1 MFEGSKGP
9 NKELEDKYVEVLGWV
24 TAMVKR
30 GYVADT
36 DHVTLADLSFVSTFS
51 TLKVRKQDFKKSMTA
66 SKTDFPKNIF
76 CNRGTQF
83 CVTAGSTLIYISAI
97 KGVWPIKNHLIFL
110 QFLLFLFSFFLL
122 FQIYLISKDHV

>member
-9 NKELEDKYVEVLGWV
+9 TKELEDKYVEVLGWV

-51 TLKVRKQDFKKSMTA
+51 TLKVSKQDFKKVHDCEQNRF
-66 SKTDFPKNIF
+66 SKKYL

-83 CVTAGSTLIYISAI
+83 CITAGSTLIFKSVQSREL
-97 KGVWPIKNHLIFL
+97 GQSPICCIGGA
-110 QFLLFLFSFFLL
+110 
-122 FQIYLISKDHV
+122 

>member
-1 MFEGSKGP
+1 MAVLFEGSKGP
-9 NKELEDKYVEVLGWV
+9 TKELEDKYVEVLGWV

-66 SKTDFPKNIF
+66 SKTDFPKKF
-76 CNRGTQF
+76 SHL
-83 CVTAGSTLIYISAI
+83 STISFI
-97 KGVWPIKNHLIFL
+97 SF
-110 QFLLFLFSFFLL
+110 QFLSFILNVSYF
-122 FQIYLISKDHV
+122 

>member
-1 MFEGSKGP
+1 MAVLFEGSKGP

-51 TLKVRKQDFKKSMTA
+51 TLKVRKQETL
-66 SKTDFPKNIF
+66 KTPWLRARPILK
-76 CNRGTQF
+76 
-83 CVTAGSTLIYISAI
+83 IS
-97 KGVWPIKNHLIFL
+97 
-110 QFLLFLFSFFLL
+110 LFLYNFF
-122 FQIYLISKDHV
+122 

>member
-1 MFEGSKGP
+1 MAVLFEGSKGP

-36 DHVTLADLSFVSTFS
+36 DHLTLADLSFVSTFS

-66 SKTDFPKNIF
+66 SKTDFPK
-76 CNRGTQF
+76 
-83 CVTAGSTLIYISAI
+83 
-97 KGVWPIKNHLIFL
+97 KNLIFQ
-110 QFLLFLFSFFLL
+110 QFLLFLFSFFFHFECIL
-122 FQIYLISKDHV
+122 FLKFAFKNPLPFNLKDILAYFTSRWNLSNKY

>member
-1 MFEGSKGP
+1 MAVLFEGSKGP

-24 TAMVKR
+24 TTMVKR

-66 SKTDFPKNIF
+66 SKTDFPKIILSFYNF
-76 CNRGTQF
+76 FYFFFNSF
-83 CVTAGSTLIYISAI
+83 SV
-97 KGVWPIKNHLIFL
+97 
-110 QFLLFLFSFFLL
+110 SFFHL
-122 FQIYLISKDHV
+122 F

>member
-1 MFEGSKGP
+1 MAVLFEGSKGP

-36 DHVTLADLSFVSTFS
+36 DHLTLADLSFVSTFS

-66 SKTDFPKNIF
+66 SKTDFPKN
-76 CNRGTQF
+76 
-83 CVTAGSTLIYISAI
+83 V
-97 KGVWPIKNHLIFL
+97 IFL
-110 QFLLFLFSFFLL
+110 QFLLLFLLLFLISFFLSFIL
-122 FQIYLISKDHV
+122 NSFHLIF

>member
-1 MFEGSKGP
+1 MAVLFEGSKGP

-24 TAMVKR
+24 SAMVKR

-66 SKTDFPKNIF
+66 SKTDFQKNIF
-76 CNRGTQF
+76 
-83 CVTAGSTLIYISAI
+83 VTDGHDSASRRA
-97 KGVWPIKNHLIFL
+97 PH
-110 QFLLFLFSFFLL
+110 
-122 FQIYLISKDHV
+122 

>member
-1 MFEGSKGP
+1 MAVLFEGSKGP

-36 DHVTLADLSFVSTFS
+36 DHLTLADLSFVSTFS

-66 SKTDFPKNIF
+66 SKTDFPKKSHL
-76 CNRGTQF
+76 
-83 CVTAGSTLIYISAI
+83 STISFI
-97 KGVWPIKNHLIFL
+97 SF
-110 QFLLFLFSFFLL
+110 QFFLS
-122 FQIYLISKDHV
+122 FWMYLISKVRV